1 MPLVIAVLIIIVV
14 CINTKDS
21 NKRAKYKSGQ
31 FSKDVRR
38 TNARLE
44 HKLMYHYMSH
54 GYEWSDAYELTKQD
68 MIDRGFEPAIPK
80 SEYVKNSTLL
90 GKRDE
95 DDPLGMIISWKSHE
109 DFDSAYVKDRM
120 RQIEEHEELGL
131 DVPELYDDMPADE
144 HEYSRYLK
152 IRSSEYRSI
161 DIGKWVSVP
170 GHGTC
175 EVVGYTTNWRG
186 ERSGYKLKSVKTGE
200 IIEDYRIGDSRI
212 QQIK

>member
-1 MPLVIAVLIIIVV
+1 MPLIIVILIV
-14 CINTKDS
+14 IVLCINTKES
-21 NKRAKYKSGQ
+21 NKKSNYKSGEYAHDAR
-31 FSKDVRR
+31 K
-38 TNARLE
+38 TNALLE

-68 MIDRGFEPAIPK
+68 IIDRGFEPAIPK

-95 DDPLGMIISWKSHE
+95 DDPFGMIISWKLHE
-109 DFDSAYVKDRM
+109 DFDSAYVKDRR

-131 DVPELYDDMPADE
+131 DAPELYDDMPSDE
-144 HEYSRYLK
+144 CEYSRYLK

-170 GHGTC
+170 EHGTC

-200 IIEDYRIGDSRI
+200 IIEGYRIGDSRI